1 MAGTSARHRDITSRY
16 RKHGES
22 TLIEMKLN
30 SALQLFNSL
39 DPSPFHEKDLDDDA
53 AEYIVSTAR
62 DFPRNTPLRLEIYL
76 PPDQIRK
83 DTEESVTHAIHNF
96 FDYKAQ
102 VTDSDLRAVLRQGR
116 ASLVIG
122 LLFLSACL
130 FGRELVGNLLHGTV
144 REILGEGLLISGW
157 VAMWRP
163 IQIFLYEWWP
173 IRNLRGLYHKLS
185 RLKIDVRPHG

>member
-1 MAGTSARHRDITSRY
+1 MAGSTAHRRDITARY

-30 SALQLFNSL
+30 SAMQLFNSL

-76 PPDQIRK
+76 PPDEIRK

-96 FDYKAQ
+96 FDYKEQ
-102 VTDSDLRAVLRQGR
+102 VTDSDLRAILRQGR

-130 FGRELVGNLLHGTV
+130 FGRELVGNLLHGTA
-144 REILGEGLLISGW
+144 REILSEGLLISGW

-173 IRNLRGLYHKLS
+173 IRSKRGLYHKLS
-185 RLKIDVRPHG
+185 HLKIDVRPHG